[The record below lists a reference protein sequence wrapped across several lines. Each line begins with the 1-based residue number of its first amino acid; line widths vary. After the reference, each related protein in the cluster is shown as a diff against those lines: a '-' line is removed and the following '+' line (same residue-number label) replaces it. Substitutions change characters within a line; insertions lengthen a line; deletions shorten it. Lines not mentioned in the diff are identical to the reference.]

1 MAKSSGDKLL
11 DEQILKDT
19 EEEVSKGWALGP
31 IAVEDIPEGAVISK
45 RFALRQGVKTRLI
58 DDFSISGVNES
69 CVTHNK
75 VDLHM
80 IDTFCAVLKKYFM
93 EAGSR
98 RLDPELVAKTYD
110 LIAAY
115 RQVPVRLD
123 QLQFSYVCIYNHV
136 LECAQVYQLLT
147 LAFWCDSQRLQFPS
161 IIQVDLQ
168 PCNQGLVSFDHEL
181 LRRLHPG
188 DTANLGRVC
197 QERDGTGFH
206 AHWLGFCS

>member
-1 MAKSSGDKLL
+1 METAETEDRLTRPLHVQMATAHKRLLLTREMLDDIGYEDVGALELLREGAALAGDIPATPVFKAQFKPCLTTVTQLKAGAYRRNQFILGMAKSSGDKLL

-58 DDFSISGVNES
+58 DDFSISGVNKS

-98 RLDPELVAKTYD
+98 RLDPELVAKFD
-110 LIAAY
+110 
-115 RQVPVRLD
+115 R
-123 QLQFSYVCIYNHV
+123 
-136 LECAQVYQLLT
+136 
-147 LAFWCDSQRLQFPS
+147 
-161 IIQVDLQ
+161 
-168 PCNQGLVSFDHEL
+168 GL
-181 LRRLHPG
+181 
-188 DTANLGRVC
+188 
-197 QERDGTGFH
+197 
-206 AHWLGFCS
+206 